1 MDFDHMRSGNL
12 SGIGIASGVTQWVNH
27 QVRRRPM
34 PETPSANARLP
45 FDIDEQIDPT
55 LITAHAGVPLVIE
68 LFRRMGAAQVINEA
82 VRIKQR
88 QRGLRP
94 AQLVEALIALWAAGG
109 DRCQD
114 LQTLRTDAALGT
126 LLGYE
131 LPAATTLRDFLEG
144 FHVEDPLLWRAGEKT
159 AVPEESTPLA
169 GVGAATRRVLA
180 AVQQH
185 TPQRTVTLDV
195 DATILEAHK
204 HTATMTYEGTRGYQ
218 PVVAVWAEQDLIVH
232 DEFRD
237 GNVPAGCGNA
247 RILARAVARL
257 PPGITQ
263 IFVRGDSALYEQ
275 EVLAWCEQPARGIGY
290 AISAD
295 MSPQLHA
302 EILRLPE
309 TAWQLDRDEPD
320 VIREWAEVPYV
331 PEDGDHRKER
341 PWVRRYLAGRVRRR
355 QGELFADGST
365 VKHFAIVTNRE
376 GDGLTL
382 IRWHREKAGTVEQA
396 HHVLK
401 NELAAAALPSGK
413 FGANAA
419 WFRLN
424 TLTDNLLSALKRLAL
439 PGDLSEARPKRLRF
453 LVFNT
458 VGKVVQHA
466 RRTLLRLTT
475 VAQQALVA
483 LARSHILALNLT

>member
-1 MDFDHMRSGNL
+1 
-12 SGIGIASGVTQWVNH
+12 
-27 QVRRRPM
+27 M
-34 PETPSANARLP
+34 PETPSANTRLP
-45 FDIDEQIDPT
+45 FQIDDQIDPT
-55 LITAHAGVPLVIE
+55 LITAHAGVPLAIE
-68 LFRRMGAAQVINEA
+68 LFRRVGAAQVVNDA

-88 QRGLRP
+88 QRGLMP

-109 DRCQD
+109 ERCQD
-114 LQTLRTDAALGT
+114 LQTLRADAALAT
-126 LLGYE
+126 LVGYE
-131 LPAATTLRDFLEG
+131 LPAATTMRDFLEG
-144 FHVEDPLLWRAGEKT
+144 FHVEASPLWHAGEK
-159 AVPEESTPLA
+159 AAIPEESAPLV
-169 GVGAATRRVLA
+169 GLGAANRRILA

-185 TPQRTVTLDV
+185 APQQIATLDV

-204 HTATMTYEGTRGYQ
+204 HTATVTYEGTRGYQ

-237 GNVPAGCGNA
+237 GNVPAGCGNV
-247 RILARAVARL
+247 RILERAVASL

-275 EVLAWCEQPARGIGY
+275 DVLAWCEAPERGIGY

-309 TAWQLDRDEPD
+309 TAWQLDRAEPD
-320 VIREWAEVPYV
+320 VIREWAEVPYT
-331 PEDGDHRKER
+331 PDDKDYRKDR
-341 PWVRRYLAGRVRRR
+341 PCVRRYLALRVRRR

-376 GDGLTL
+376 GDGLML
-382 IRWHREKAGTVEQA
+382 IRWHREKAGTVEHV

-424 TLTDNLLSALKRLAL
+424 VLTYNLLSALKRLAL
-439 PGDLSEARPKRLRF
+439 PGDLSDARPKRLRF

-466 RRTLLRLTT
+466 HRTLLRLTSA
-475 VAQQALVA
+475 AQQALVA
-483 LARSHILALNLT
+483 LARRHILALNPT

>member
-1 MDFDHMRSGNL
+1 ML
-12 SGIGIASGVTQWVNH
+12 
-27 QVRRRPM
+27 M
-34 PETPSANARLP
+34 PETPSANTRLP
-45 FDIDEQIDPT
+45 FQIDDQIDPT

-68 LFRRMGAAQVINEA
+68 LFRRVGAAQIVNDA
-82 VRIKQR
+82 VRRKQR
-88 QRGLRP
+88 QRGLMP
-94 AQLVEALIALWAAGG
+94 AQLVETLMALWAAGG

-114 LQTLRTDAALGT
+114 LQTLRADAALAT
-126 LLGYE
+126 LVGYE
-131 LPAATTLRDFLEG
+131 LPAATTMRDFLEG
-144 FHVEDPLLWRAGEKT
+144 FHVEEPPLWHAGEK
-159 AVPEESTPLA
+159 AAIPEESAPLA
-169 GVGAATRRVLA
+169 GLGAANRRILA

-185 TPQRTVTLDV
+185 APQRIATLDV

-204 HTATMTYEGTRGYQ
+204 HTATVTYEGTQGYQ

-237 GNVPAGCGNA
+237 GNVPAGCGNV
-247 RILARAVARL
+247 RILERAVASL
-257 PPGITQ
+257 SPGITQ

-275 EVLAWCEQPARGIGY
+275 AVLAWCEQPARGIGY

-295 MSPQLHA
+295 MSPQLHT
-302 EILRLPE
+302 EITRLPE
-309 TAWQLDRDEPD
+309 TAWQLECVEPD

-331 PEDGDHRKER
+331 SEDKDSRKDR
-341 PWVRRYLAGRVRRR
+341 PCVRRYLALRVRRR

-376 GDGLTL
+376 GEGLTL
-382 IRWHREKAGTVEQA
+382 LRWHREKAGTVEHV

-413 FGANAA
+413 FGVNAA

-424 TLTDNLLSALKRLAL
+424 VLAYNLLSALKRLAL

-466 RRTLLRLTT
+466 RRTLLRLTSA
-475 VAQQALVA
+475 AQQALVA
-483 LARSHILALNLT
+483 LARRHILALNPT

>member
-1 MDFDHMRSGNL
+1 
-12 SGIGIASGVTQWVNH
+12 
-27 QVRRRPM
+27 M
-34 PETPSANARLP
+34 PETPSANTRLP
-45 FDIDEQIDPT
+45 FDIDDRIDPT

-68 LFRRMGAAQVINEA
+68 LFRRMGAAQVINDA

-88 QRGLRP
+88 QRGLTP
-94 AQLVEALIALWAAGG
+94 AQVVETLMALWTAGG

-114 LQTLRTDAALGT
+114 LQALRADVALAT

-131 LPAATTLRDFLEG
+131 LPAATTVRDFLET
-144 FHVEDPLLWRAGEKT
+144 FHREEPPLWRAGEKT
-159 AVPEESTPLA
+159 AIPEESAPLA
-169 GVGAATRRVLA
+169 GIGSANRRVLA
-180 AVQQH
+180 TVQQYV
-185 TPQRTVTLDV
+185 PQRTATLDV

-204 HTATMTYEGTRGYQ
+204 RTAAVTYAGPRGYQ
-218 PVVAVWAEQDLIVH
+218 PVVVVWAEPDLIVH

-247 RILARAVARL
+247 RILERAVASL

-263 IFVRGDSALYEQ
+263 LFVRGDSALYEQ
-275 EVLAWCEQPARGIGY
+275 AVLAWCEQPERGIGY

-302 EILRLPE
+302 AITRLPE
-309 TAWQLDRDEPD
+309 TAWQPDRDEPD

-331 PEDGDHRKER
+331 PEDGDHRKDR
-341 PWVRRYLAGRVRRR
+341 PCVRRYLAVRVRRR

-365 VKHFAIVTNRE
+365 VKRFAIVTNRE

-382 IRWHREKAGTVEQA
+382 IRWHREKAGTVEHA

-424 TLTDNLLSALKRLAL
+424 TLTYNLLSALKRLAL
-439 PGDLSEARPKRLRF
+439 PGDLSAARPKRLRF

-483 LARSHILALNLT
+483 LARSHILALSPT